1 MSYRIQLSEVER
13 SEYGKLRFG
22 RKNECP
28 IYVFTSLF
36 NFRNTFSF
44 FWEIN
49 LVGDFLISDWKVFW
63 LIARLSKANNKDPLD

>member
-22 RKNECP
+22 RKNERP

-36 NFRNTFSF
+36 NFRNLI
-44 FWEIN
+44 FWEIERVSNTCLIKN
-49 LVGDFLISDWKVFW
+49 LWSFWRQWVNKNLLLIEK
-63 LIARLSKANNKDPLD
+63 K